1 MRTNIA
7 VLAPNL
13 SRKDLRGSLHS
24 SRRGQW
30 LYPVVEA
37 DGALVG
43 VVKRKDLQQ
52 LSSGAESR
60 ELSDVLHK
68 DPVVAYPDEPLR
80 VVVNRMADTGLTR
93 FPVID
98 GAHSRKLLGI
108 ISLEDLLHA
117 RVRSLEEERRRER
130 VLRIHLPFGATAALE
145 KEPGQALGVS
155 EGSGS
160 SEAGD

>member
-1 MRTNIA
+1 
-7 VLAPNL
+7 VLSANL
-13 SRKDLRGSLHS
+13 SRKDLRLSLHS

-30 LYPVVEA
+30 LYPVVGAE
-37 DGALVG
+37 GALVG

-60 ELSDVLHK
+60 ELNEVMHK
-68 DPVVAYPDEPLR
+68 DSVVAYPDEPLR

-98 GAHSRKLLGI
+98 NEHSRKLLGI

-130 VLRIHLPFGATAALE
+130 VLRIHLPFGATAALQE
-145 KEPGQALGVS
+145 EAGQTLGVS
-155 EGSGS
+155 EGSVSGS
-160 SEAGD
+160 SEAVD